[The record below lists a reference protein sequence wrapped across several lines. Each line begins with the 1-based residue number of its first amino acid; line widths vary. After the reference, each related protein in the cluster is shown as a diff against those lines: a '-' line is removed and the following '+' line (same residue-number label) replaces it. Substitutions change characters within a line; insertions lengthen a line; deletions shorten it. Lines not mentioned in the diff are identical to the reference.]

1 MANGGHGPAAPGAEL
16 ERLARQYWNAW
27 QDALQRTMP
36 GATTPG
42 MSGFGMPGAF
52 AAPADPWQ
60 GVRDWWMQQSGA
72 PRGGLDDLLARVN
85 GQAGAWFEQ
94 MQQLAGRL
102 AGQNATPEAVTAA
115 WRDMLGGAGANP
127 FAQMLSGLD
136 GPGLQGWDTWMQRLA
151 PLLGASVDG
160 GRPWHALPTFGLARE
175 HQERWQGFA
184 HALADYQH
192 SQQAFQ
198 GLLQQASQDAFAHF
212 ERRLRERD
220 PAQPIESPRALFDLW
235 IDAAEDAYADVALSP
250 PFRSAY
256 AEMVAGQMRL
266 RQAVQAE
273 IEQLCRQFDLP
284 TRTELD
290 GAHRKLADL
299 ERVVRRLRDRIE
311 TLDAGASADRSP
323 AATASTPPRRPAGP
337 TRVGTTPAE
346 VEAGTDS
353 SPAAGAS
360 RTVAA
365 HVTGTTRS
373 KTAAKKTGPRKTG
386 ARKIARTNAGSDDT
400 PARSAAGAKTAAKR
414 APAKKAAAKK
424 AAAKKVAA
432 KKAPAGKAP
441 AKKAPARK
449 TAAKKAAAKTPGSA
463 NRTVAKPRKTA
474 GRSGTGRRAAAASG
488 AVPTGTAVA
497 AATTARDAV
506 AGTARPQRRVPAR
519 ASRTGS
525 GSRRGSAR
533 GASASPA
540 KRATRAA
547 APAPSRAGRLPNHG
561 FVSPIPEAPAPMT
574 SGKSGRR
581 KR

>member
-16 ERLARQYWNAW
+16 ERLARQYWDAW

-127 FAQMLSGLD
+127 FAQMLSGLE

-151 PLLGASVDG
+151 PLLGASGDG

-184 HALADYQH
+184 HALADYQR

-256 AEMVAGQMRL
+256 ADMVAGQMRL

-365 HVTGTTRS
+365 HVAGTTRS
-373 KTAAKKTGPRKTG
+373 KTAAKKTGARKTG
-386 ARKIARTNAGSDDT
+386 ARKTGARKVARTNAAVDDT
-400 PARSAAGAKTAAKR
+400 PAKSAAGAKTAAKR
-414 APAKKAAAKK
+414 APAKK

-449 TAAKKAAAKTPGSA
+449 AAAKKAAAKTPASA
-463 NRTVAKPRKTA
+463 NRTVAKPRKAA

-533 GASASPA
+533 GTSASPA